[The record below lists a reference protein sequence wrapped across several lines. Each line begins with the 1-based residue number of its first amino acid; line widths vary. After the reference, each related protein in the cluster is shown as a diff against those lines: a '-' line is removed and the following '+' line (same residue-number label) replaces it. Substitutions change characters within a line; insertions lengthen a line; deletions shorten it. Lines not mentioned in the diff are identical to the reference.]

1 MQTGIGGLNLPQVIG
16 SLVACGFVLGVF
28 WGLFWLK
35 RRRREERKERPP
47 QREKLLRPAGYSAMR
62 RIDALWEKCMS
73 AVAQAIGAGVFF
85 GLAVGTFY
93 PLLAA
98 LALGQVTM
106 GQLWRASGSS
116 VILVAAFAAIIAL
129 LWAVRGFQLVWRLDD
144 ELRNWRFGL
153 RGEQAVA
160 EKLADRGVAAAGYVA
175 FHDVPGEGEWNVDHV
190 VVGPGG
196 VFVLETKARPRRK
209 ATRPQE
215 EQYVFFDGKVLE
227 FPWCYDRDAAEQVER
242 NARWVR
248 EFLAGFGPKDLV
260 VQPVIVVPGWYVE
273 SKGNYPVKA
282 MNAKY
287 LVKYLK
293 ESRQVFSPE
302 QLETTMRRLDERC
315 RVVEF

>member
-1 MQTGIGGLNLPQVIG
+1 MNLAQVVGL
-16 SLVACGFVLGVF
+16 LVAFALVLGSF

-35 RRRREERKERPP
+35 RRRRGERKERPP
-47 QREKLLRPAGYSAMR
+47 QREKLLRPAGYSAMC

-73 AVAQAIGAGVFF
+73 AVAQAIGAGVVF
-85 GLAVGTFY
+85 GLVVGSFY

-106 GQLWRASGSS
+106 RQVWSTPKSD
-116 VILVAAFAAIIAL
+116 VIIVAAFVGIIAL
-129 LWAVRGFQLVWRLDD
+129 LWAVRAFQSVWRLDD
-144 ELRNWRFGL
+144 ELRHWRFGL
-153 RGEQAVA
+153 RGEQSVA
-160 EKLADRGVAAAGYVA
+160 EKLADRGLAAAGYVA
-175 FHDVPGEGEWNVDHV
+175 FHDVPGEGEWNIDHV

-196 VFVLETKARPRRK
+196 VFVLETKARARRK

-215 EQYVFFDGKVLE
+215 EQDVFFDGNVLE
-227 FPWCYDRDAAEQVER
+227 FPWCSDRKAAEQVER

-260 VQPVIVVPGWYVE
+260 VQPVIVVPGWYVK

-282 MNAKY
+282 MNATY
-287 LVKYLK
+287 LVGYLK
-293 ESRQVFSPE
+293 GERKVFSPE
-302 QLETTMRRLDERC
+302 QLETTIRRLDERC